1 MLEISFLMLFMITW
15 KYLTVSFILNALLSH
30 WISTFLSLLHTSPQQ
45 IKDNLVKCK
54 QDIKFCM
61 ASNTVDQNRNGR
73 LAAMSTSHLKS
84 EEAFKMQAGKLS
96 AFSDSYDVDA

>member
-1 MLEISFLMLFMITW
+1 MHFFLIEFQHFYHFYIPHRNKLKTIW
-15 KYLTVSFILNALLSH
+15 LNASK
-30 WISTFLSLLHTSPQQ
+30 I
-45 IKDNLVKCK
+45 
-54 QDIKFCM
+54 CM